1 MPPLRRS
8 FLPFALALAATL
20 ALLAGG
26 GSAAPLPPSGK
37 LVEVVVTLPRPA
49 LAVAVGYDRTLA
61 TAALRRHSVDVRA
74 PAAVSY
80 LRTLAAA
87 QRTLTVPV
95 IGMLPLATW
104 TSAVP
109 CS

>member
-8 FLPFALALAATL
+8 LIQFALALTATL

-26 GSAAPLPPSGK
+26 GSAAPLRPSGK

-49 LAVAVGYDRTLA
+49 LAVAVGQDRTLA
-61 TAALRRHSVDVRA
+61 TASRRRHSVDVRT

-80 LRTLAAA
+80 LRTLAAG
-87 QRTLTVPV
+87 QRTLAAR
-95 IGMLPLATW
+95 LAV
-104 TSAVP
+104 SV
-109 CS
+109 